1 MSSTVEFAGEVDP
14 RKAWE
19 ILERNP
25 KAMLIDVRTDA
36 EFSFV
41 GVPDL
46 SSLSRNVWF
55 VSWKLF
61 PGMEQNASFV
71 EEVNTRIAESGAD
84 ELLLLC
90 RSGVRSMQAA
100 QALVSASAAGGGVV
114 KAWNVAEGF
123 EGDLDGQRRRGRI
136 NGWKAHDLP
145 WVQS

>member
-14 RKAWE
+14 REAWE

-46 SSLSRNVWF
+46 SSLARNVWF

-100 QALVSASAAGGGVV
+100 QALVGASAAGGGVV
-114 KAWNVAEGF
+114 KAWNVAE
-123 EGDLDGQRRRGRI
+123 
-136 NGWKAHDLP
+136 
-145 WVQS
+145 